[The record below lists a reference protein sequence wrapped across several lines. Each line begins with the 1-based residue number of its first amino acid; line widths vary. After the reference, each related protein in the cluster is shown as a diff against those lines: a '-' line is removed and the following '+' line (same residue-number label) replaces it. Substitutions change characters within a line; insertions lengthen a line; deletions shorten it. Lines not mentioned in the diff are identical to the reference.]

1 MLEQQEVLSLD
12 ISIFYPNQRKN
23 ERAVECRGMADTNT
37 YQFRFT
43 LHMTALYFVLTFVI
57 TWAILI
63 PALASVPEE
72 SLTPFFVLAAFGPF
86 LGAIVVMGTCRGRSG
101 LVQWLHKVFKLRI
114 PIVLYLAGT
123 FFLPIGIGALHYGLY
138 WVLGGR
144 SDLSTA
150 VPWFIYPI
158 SLLLNLLVGG
168 NEEPGWRGFA
178 LPALLERFHPVPASL
193 ILGFFHATWHLPV
206 MNYYDTTFGW
216 YLFNLIPLTFILNWL
231 YLKSYQSVIPV
242 MLLHTGTNVIS
253 SFIPTPG
260 DVLQGI
266 GTYFVIRGIVYWGM
280 AIVLLITTKGRLGYN
295 KTDYSN
301 A

>member
-1 MLEQQEVLSLD
+1 
-12 ISIFYPNQRKN
+12 
-23 ERAVECRGMADTNT
+23 MADTNT
-37 YQFRFT
+37 YQSRFT
-43 LHMTALYFVLTFVI
+43 LRMTALYFVLTFAI

-63 PALASVPEE
+63 PALSSVPEE
-72 SLTPFFVLAAFGPF
+72 SLTPFFIPAAFGPF
-86 LGAIVVMGTCRGRSG
+86 LAASVVMGINRGRSG
-101 LVQWLHKVFKLRI
+101 LIQWLRQVFKIRM
-114 PIVLYLAGT
+114 PIVLYLAGA
-123 FFLPIGIGALHYGLY
+123 FFLPIGIGALHYSLY

-158 SLLLNLLVGG
+158 SLLLTLLVGG

-193 ILGFFHATWHLPV
+193 ILGFFHAAWHLPL

-231 YLKSYQSVIPV
+231 YLKSHQSVIPV
-242 MLLHTGTNVIS
+242 MLLHSGTNVIS

-260 DVLQGI
+260 DVLQGL
-266 GTYFVIRGIVYWGM
+266 GTTFVIRGIVYWGM
-280 AIVLLITTKGRLGYN
+280 AIVLLVATIGRLGYD
-295 KTDYSN
+295 TTYCSN